1 MIRIGTVPYLV
12 AQPLTEGLSQNPKV
26 TLTVAPPSELA
37 DALHAGTL
45 DVALASSVLAF
56 EETLT
61 FWADGPVIASHG
73 PVRSVLLFLRPGIQH
88 PSEVKTVALDAHSK
102 TGQGL
107 TRLLMRDAFGAS
119 PSYQEAP
126 PGPFPEGVDAVQR
139 IGDPALRVFSELSDW
154 KVVDLGETW
163 TELTRLPFVFAGW
176 ISRVGFSMDS
186 VAPLLQ
192 EAADVGL
199 SHREFF
205 VQKGKNTLPL
215 KESFLRR
222 YLFEDMQYRLPAEQV
237 RHALAEF
244 ESRLALPV
252 S

>member
-12 AQPLTEGLSQNPKV
+12 AQPLTEGLAQNPAV
-26 TLTVAPPSELA
+26 SLTVAPPSELA
-37 DALHAGTL
+37 DALHTGIL
-45 DVALASSVLAF
+45 DVALASSILSF
-56 EETLT
+56 EDSFT
-61 FWADGPVIASHG
+61 FWVDGPIIASHG

-88 PSEVKTVALDAHSK
+88 PSEVNTVALDTHSK

-119 PSYQEAP
+119 PTYQEAL

-139 IGDPALRVFSELSDW
+139 IGDPALHVFSKLSDW
-154 KVVDLGETW
+154 KVIDLGETW

-176 ISRVGFSMDS
+176 ISRLGFPMDS

-192 EAADVGL
+192 EAADLGL
-199 SHREFF
+199 SQREHF
-205 VQKGKNTLPL
+205 VQKGIRSLPVN
-215 KESFLRR
+215 ESFLRR
-222 YLFEDMQYRLPAEQV
+222 YLFEDMQYRLLAEQV
-237 RHALAEF
+237 RRSLAEF